1 MTLTSVS
8 PPILRDYQKQVIS
21 ELYAKIRVGFKRIL
35 LFSATG
41 SGKTLIGSQII
52 SHAQSKG
59 RKSMF
64 LVHRDILISQ
74 TAEKL
79 KSFNVD
85 CGFIKSGWQ
94 EDRNALVQLGSIQ
107 TMVKRQ
113 WWKQDFEAQVILI
126 DECHITAFST
136 VARQMMTQ
144 IYPNAIFIGLTATP
158 YRLKKSEGMG
168 DVFQTLVSAPMPYEL
183 IDSGY
188 LSKPSYYGLHQP
200 DLQKVR
206 TIAGDYDEH
215 QLAIAC
221 DKPEL
226 IEQLIGE
233 WRKLAYG
240 RRTIVFAV
248 NVAHSQNICVAF
260 QKVGIPAA
268 HVDGETSIKQRT
280 EIYKQLAAKE
290 IYVLCSCMTI
300 TEGFDVPSVNAV
312 ILARPTQSIALYHQ
326 MVGRGL
332 RLSPQTEKRDCLV
345 ICQSGNVSRH
355 GFIEEV
361 RSVSLDPGK
370 EATGKEAPKKIC
382 PPENGGCGAYL
393 YGFQMCCTE
402 CNYKFPELLKLP
414 LIQQLEQLLSEEDKQ
429 RLVFYRSKLQFSYQN
444 NYAPGWAAMVFQE
457 TYGHFPPDDWARGA
471 LFGNEP
477 SNEQKAMYYKYLN
490 ELAKQRQK
498 PPSWINRYLTFE
510 FGLRHID
517 LPASKKHTQ

>member
-1 MTLTSVS
+1 MVLTSVS
-8 PPILRDYQKQVIS
+8 TPILRDYQKQVIS
-21 ELYAKIRVGFKRIL
+21 DLYAKIREGYKRIL
-35 LFSATG
+35 LFAPTG
-41 SGKTLIGSQII
+41 SGKTLISSRVIAD
-52 SHAQSKG
+52 AQSKG
-59 RKSMF
+59 RKSLF
-64 LVHRDILISQ
+64 IVHRDILISQ

-85 CGFIKSGWQ
+85 CGFIKSGWI

-107 TMVKRQ
+107 TMVKRR
-113 WWKQDFEAQVILI
+113 WWKQDFQAQVILI
-126 DECHITAFST
+126 DECHLTAFSA
-136 VARQMMTQ
+136 VVQQMMAQ
-144 IYPNAIFIGLTATP
+144 VYPNAIYIGLTATP
-158 YRLKKSEGMG
+158 YRLKKTEGMG
-168 DVFQTLVSAPMPYEL
+168 DVFQTLVAAPMPHTL

-200 DLQKVR
+200 DLQKIKTV
-206 TIAGDYDEH
+206 AGDYDEH

-226 IEQLIGE
+226 IEQLVNE

-248 NVAHSQNICVAF
+248 NVAHSQNICTAF

-268 HVDGETSIKQRT
+268 HVDGKTPIKQRT
-280 EIYKQLAAKE
+280 EVYKQLATKE
-290 IYVLCSCMTI
+290 VYILCSCMTL
-300 TEGFDVPSVNAV
+300 TEGFDVPSVNTV

-332 RLSPQTEKRDCLV
+332 RLSPETQKRDCLV

-361 RSVSLDPGK
+361 KSVSLNPG
-370 EATGKEAPKKIC
+370 EETTGMEAPKKTC

-393 YGFQMCCTE
+393 YGFQMRCPD
-402 CNYKFPELLKLP
+402 CNKFPELIKLP

-429 RLVFYRSKLQFSYQN
+429 RLAFYRSKLQLSYQN

-457 TYGHFPPDDWARGA
+457 TYGHFPPDDWARSA
-471 LFGNEP
+471 IFGESP
-477 SNEQKAMYYKYLN
+477 TSEQQATYYQYLSTI
-490 ELAKQRQK
+490 AQQRQK
-498 PPSWINRYLTFE
+498 PDTWVKRYMTFE
-510 FGLRHID
+510 FGRINE
-517 LPASKKHTQ
+517 

>member
-1 MTLTSVS
+1 MMLTSK
-8 PPILRDYQKQVIS
+8 PIPVLRDYQKQVIS
-21 ELYAKIRVGFKRIL
+21 DLYAKIRAGSKRIL
-35 LFSATG
+35 LFAPTG
-41 SGKTLIGSQII
+41 SGKTLISSQVIADAI
-52 SHAQSKG
+52 SKG
-59 RKSMF
+59 RKSLF

-79 KSFNVD
+79 TSFNVR
-85 CGFIKSGWQ
+85 CGFIKSGWT
-94 EDRNALVQLGSIQ
+94 EERSALVQLGSIQ

-113 WWKQDFEAQVILI
+113 WWKDFDAQVVVV
-126 DECHITAFST
+126 DECHITAFSAL
-136 VARQMMTQ
+136 VQQMMAQ

-168 DVFQTLVSAPMPYEL
+168 DIFQTLVSAPMPHKL

-200 DLQKVR
+200 DLQRVKTV
-206 TIAGDYDEH
+206 AGDYDEH

-221 DKPEL
+221 DQPEL
-226 IEQLIGE
+226 IQQLVEE
-233 WRKLAYG
+233 WRKLVYG

-248 NVAHSQNICVAF
+248 NVQHSQNICKAF
-260 QKVGIPAA
+260 NKFGIPAA
-268 HVDGETSIKQRT
+268 HVDGKTSIKQRT
-280 EIYKQLAAKE
+280 EIYKQLAAKD
-290 IYVLCSCMTI
+290 IYVLCSCMTL

-332 RLSPQTEKRDCLV
+332 RLSPEIEKRDCLI

-361 RSVSLDPGK
+361 KSVSLDPG
-370 EATGKEAPKKIC
+370 EDSTGKEAPKKIC
-382 PPENGGCGAYL
+382 PPENGGCGAFL
-393 YGFQMCCTE
+393 YGFQMRCTN

-414 LIQQLEQLLSEEDKQ
+414 LIQQLEQLLSDQDKQ
-429 RLVFYRSKLQFSYQN
+429 RFAFYRSKLQLSHQH
-444 NYAPGWAAMVFQE
+444 NYAPGFATMVFQE

-471 LFGNEP
+471 LFGDEP

-490 ELAKQRQK
+490 ELARQKQK
-498 PPSWINRYLTFE
+498 PPSWIHRYMTFE
-510 FGLRHID
+510 FGNL
-517 LPASKKHTQ
+517 LKSPA